1 MPPAP
6 RIRETRI
13 RGAPRTNS
21 RPTTLK
27 RPLSPIMKPNLSYLL
42 ALLSLTC
49 LTCASSS
56 RGSTTPA
63 TPEPATHRQTR
74 SGTATDTAIRRA
86 ERFTQVKPESAD
98 AWVDLGNAWM
108 QKSRDLANEVGYEPA
123 EKAFRTALNRD
134 AACLP
139 AMLGLAWV
147 CNTRHEFAEGC
158 RWARQVIEHD
168 PKQPDAYAL
177 LADAAVEL
185 GDYETAFEHLQVCL
199 DLRPDLSSLSRSAHL
214 LFLTGDLQRAQVLM
228 RQAIKAGGPF
238 PENTA
243 WCQAQLA
250 MMQFHSGALLVA
262 ERTIENAR
270 RLAPE
275 NPHVLAASG
284 KIALARKQYSDAI
297 QYLEGA
303 AHSSHSH
310 AALVDLESAY
320 SLSGN
325 ADGVRETR
333 KRIEAFHQED
343 HAHETQAHSHQDN
356 SEHSHSHSHSHG
368 EGNADWAR
376 YLADHDR
383 DLDEALRQ
391 AEGAYRTFKNIHV
404 TDTLAW
410 CYYKK
415 GRYEEA
421 QKTIRKAL
429 KWKTPD
435 ATLLFHAGMIHA
447 KIGDLPTARRFLY
460 QAMSLNP
467 NFHPTFATQAAETLA
482 SLAGKNSTD
491 PLKTTASLRN

>member
-1 MPPAP
+1 
-6 RIRETRI
+6 
-13 RGAPRTNS
+13 
-21 RPTTLK
+21 
-27 RPLSPIMKPNLSYLL
+27 MKPNLSSLL
-42 ALLSLTC
+42 AILALACLSNPY
-49 LTCASSS
+49 SSLGS
-56 RGSTTPA
+56 PPGTPPEAAPQRPTRSGSTTDA
-63 TPEPATHRQTR
+63 
-74 SGTATDTAIRRA
+74 AIRRA
-86 ERFTQVKPESAD
+86 ERLTQSKPDSAES
-98 AWVDLGNAWM
+98 WVDLGNAWM
-108 QKSRDLANEVGYEPA
+108 QKSRDLANDTGYAPA
-123 EKAFRTALNRD
+123 EKAFRTALSRD
-134 AACLP
+134 AACVP

-147 CNTRHEFAEGC
+147 CNSRHEFAEGG
-158 RWARQVIEHD
+158 RWARQVIDRD

-185 GDYETAFEHLQVCL
+185 GNYEVAFEHLQTCL
-199 DLRPDLSSLSRSAHL
+199 DLRPDLSSYSRSAHL
-214 LFLTGDLQRAQVLM
+214 LFLTGDLQRAQLLM
-228 RQAIKAGGPF
+228 RQAILAGGPF

-250 MMQFHSGALLVA
+250 MMQFQSGALLVA
-262 ERTIENAR
+262 EKTIAQAR

-284 KIALARKQYSDAI
+284 RIALARKQYSDAI
-297 QYLEGA
+297 RDLEGA
-303 AHSSHSH
+303 ARSSHSH

-320 SLSGN
+320 SLAGN

-333 KRIEAFHQED
+333 KRIEALHQED
-343 HAHETQAHSHQDN
+343 HVHENHAHPHADDSGDGHHHG
-356 SEHSHSHSHSHG
+356 HSHSD
-368 EGNADWAR
+368 GNADWAS

-383 DLDEALRQ
+383 DLDEALRH

-415 GRYEEA
+415 GRYADA

-447 KIGDLPTARRFLY
+447 KLGDLPAARKFLY

-482 SLAGKNSTD
+482 SLAGKSSTD
-491 PLKTTASLRN
+491 PVQTTASIRR